1 MNLKIIF
8 YFNTIMSIREK
19 YNSFLSKFNVLFLS
33 KDILNL
39 IDTLDKYESK
49 QLFEICA
56 WTRIRPE
63 LSKELI
69 YENLLV
75 GEQYHN
81 PIEIC
86 LFIHDEIVRK
96 IVLSSMSFFNHK
108 FNSYSLIGFLY
119 SDYSKQYDEFI
130 NMTTFKYN
138 QIKYVD
144 KDSLAN
150 SENTYEKLE
159 NELVDYICLF
169 LVEFISEYMLIS
181 LEEYKS
187 LFDKIFSQTGCS
199 EKTDWGLIIQEIN
212 SSIESYMSVY
222 KNLKK
227 TEK

>member
-8 YFNTIMSIREK
+8 YLNTIMSIREK
-19 YNSFLSKFNVLFLS
+19 YNSFVSKFNLLFLS

-86 LFIHDEIVRK
+86 RFIHDEIVKK

-130 NMTTFKYN
+130 NITTFKYN
-138 QIKYVD
+138 QIKSTH
-144 KDSLAN
+144 DSLVN
-150 SENTYEKLE
+150 NQKLE
-159 NELVDYICLF
+159 NDLVDYICLF

-181 LEEYKS
+181 LEEYKN
-187 LFDKIFSQTGCS
+187 LFEKIFSQTGSS
-199 EKTDWGLIIQEIN
+199 EKTDPGLLIQEIN

-227 TEK
+227 KE